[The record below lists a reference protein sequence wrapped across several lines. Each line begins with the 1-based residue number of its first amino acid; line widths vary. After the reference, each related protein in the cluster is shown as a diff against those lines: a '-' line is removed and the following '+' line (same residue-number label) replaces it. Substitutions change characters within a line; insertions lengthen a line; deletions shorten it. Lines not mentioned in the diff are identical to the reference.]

1 MPPIPA
7 RCLIISFISMII
19 LSNVISSSLI
29 FTSRNL
35 LSENSHC
42 EFEEDNSQIHN
53 LVIEI
58 RLPKAISQDDN
69 TTMETSIDTT
79 TPTTETSNIT
89 ETEEYPPWKP
99 NINFFGNPIYFDPN
113 MYFYFALI
121 FSVLGIL
128 STLWLIFFVET
139 SKERTIRERII
150 GSAIRLILMSLFLGL
165 ALHFWI
171 LFEPI

>member
-1 MPPIPA
+1 MV
-7 RCLIISFISMII
+7 I

-29 FTSRNL
+29 FTSQNFI
-35 LSENSHC
+35 SESSQC
-42 EFEEDNSQIHN
+42 DVEDDNSQFRSFT
-53 LVIEI
+53 IEI
-58 RLPKAISQDDN
+58 KLPRAISQDN
-69 TTMETSIDTT
+69 TTTETSTNATT
-79 TPTTETSNIT
+79 ATSETSNIT

-99 NINFFGNPIYFDPN
+99 HINIFGNLIYFDAN

-150 GSAIRLILMSLFLGL
+150 GSTIRLILMSIFLGL

>member
-1 MPPIPA
+1 MTSKRFQYFLA
-7 RCLIISFISMII
+7 SLITMSILINIVSSSNSFIA
-19 LSNVISSSLI
+19 LI
-29 FTSRNL
+29 DSWDTSPHSYNDEINNHFTSIDKIRVPL
-35 LSENSHC
+35 AV
-42 EFEEDNSQIHN
+42 SQD
-53 LVIEI
+53 
-58 RLPKAISQDDN
+58 DDN
-69 TTMETSIDTT
+69 TTELTNTT
-79 TPTTETSNIT
+79 TTTTATTTEDTNTTDST
-89 ETEEYPPWKP
+89 DDLKPWKP
-99 NINFFGNPIYFDPN
+99 IIDEGLHYPL
-113 MYFYFALI
+113 ALI